1 MYKDNMDF
9 VCKEEHEEK
18 VQMILRQTDY
28 TEEQAREK
36 LKEFNNDSLL
46 VIKNYF
52 GITEKKAPIAK
63 SKNQEIYRQIR
74 HFIYVPPKN

>member
-52 GITEKKAPIAK
+52 GIMYNRKIYLRLLKL
-63 SKNQEIYRQIR
+63 KNIQKY
-74 HFIYVPPKN
+74 